1 MFQKSTKT
9 HSSEYN
15 YRKPTRVIQNNLEK
29 KK

>member
-1 MFQKSTKT
+1 MFQKSKT